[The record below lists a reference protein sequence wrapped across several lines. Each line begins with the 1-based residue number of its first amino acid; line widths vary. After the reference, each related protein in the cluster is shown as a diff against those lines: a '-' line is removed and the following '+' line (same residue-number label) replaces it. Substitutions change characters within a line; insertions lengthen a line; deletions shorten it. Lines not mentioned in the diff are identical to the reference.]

1 MLDSQWVSFHAVDAA
16 SNNLPLVEDDAT
28 MLLLAAGIFHAF
40 CVSKG
45 N

>member
-1 MLDSQWVSFHAVDAA
+1 
-16 SNNLPLVEDDAT
+16 VEDDAT